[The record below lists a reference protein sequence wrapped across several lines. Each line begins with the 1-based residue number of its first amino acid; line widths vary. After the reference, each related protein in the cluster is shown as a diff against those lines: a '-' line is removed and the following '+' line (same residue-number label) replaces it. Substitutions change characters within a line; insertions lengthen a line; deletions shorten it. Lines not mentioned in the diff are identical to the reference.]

1 MTKPLQ
7 FCEEWRKM
15 NGPRIRAN
23 GIPGPDHKR
32 SDEETATMADIS
44 QYTDSTLSD
53 NREQQGN
60 WRSLADLARTLIE
73 RAAK

>member
-1 MTKPLQ
+1 
-7 FCEEWRKM
+7 
-15 NGPRIRAN
+15 
-23 GIPGPDHKR
+23 
-32 SDEETATMADIS
+32 MADIS

-60 WRSLADLARTLIE
+60 WRSLADLARALVE